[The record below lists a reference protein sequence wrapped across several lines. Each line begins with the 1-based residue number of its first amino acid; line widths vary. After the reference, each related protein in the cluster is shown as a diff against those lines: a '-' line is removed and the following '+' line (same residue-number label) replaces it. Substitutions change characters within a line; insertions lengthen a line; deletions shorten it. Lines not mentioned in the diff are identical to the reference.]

1 MYDNYEQITAI
12 NYQQVIKKIDYFITN
27 LSSNHTLSGSDYQKL
42 IDIGQWARDHK
53 HLTKEQKWYVINT
66 IEENQEQLDPFKIY

>member
-42 IDIGQWARDHK
+42 IDIGQWGRDNK